1 MEYQCATVGRVVYVR
16 FDHGDDLMAEL
27 VRLARQEKIRCAWF
41 HLFGGL
47 AGAGVVTG
55 PREPTV
61 PPEPVWEQ
69 VEDTR
74 EVLGTGSIFLDGEE
88 PKIHLHAAMGHHGKT
103 LTGCVRRDT
112 EVYLVM
118 EAVLFEITGLDVS
131 RPWFAEGGFF
141 RPTFTGAGG
150 KEEVPADGGNS

>member
-1 MEYQCATVGRVVYVR
+1 MEYQCGTVGRVLYVR
-16 FDHGDDLMAEL
+16 FDHGDDLVAGL
-27 VRLARQEKIRCAWF
+27 VELARKEKVRCGWF

-55 PREPTV
+55 PKEPTV
-61 PPEPVWEQ
+61 PPEPVWQE
-69 VEDTR
+69 VNDTR
-74 EVLGTGSIFLDGEE
+74 EVLGTGSIFLDGDE
-88 PKIHLHAAMGHHGKT
+88 PRIHLHAAMGHHGET

-118 EAVLFEITGLDVS
+118 EAVLFEITGLDVT

-141 RPTFTGAGG
+141 RPTFA
-150 KEEVPADGGNS
+150 PAEQET